1 MLFSGG
7 MLAKELHDMP
17 IINLLKMESTNEEK
31 ECFAN
36 YFFAARAFTNLIKKP
51 H

>member
-1 MLFSGG
+1 MQLVS
-7 MLAKELHDMP
+7 
-17 IINLLKMESTNEEK
+17 LLKMESTNEEK

-36 YFFAARAFTNLIKKP
+36 YFFVAMASTNLIKKP